1 MAVARSKITQAILFS
16 QLWYM
21 SGIKQVTK
29 DSLLT
34 FYVTT
39 AMLSVECFFPFL
51 VNFNIDRV
59 QNKVF
64 CLTGHFWCWCKSYCS
79 LPIATEDFG
88 SAVSPLFCTAFKKK
102 AFLISTINKCLIC
115 RKSTFPHLFNSI
127 FFFENTSMDFHLV
140 PNTLSFKAEQSCH
153 FCKANIPRSY
163 SMPSHTHTKTHSIKY
178 YVWFIRFWY

>member
-1 MAVARSKITQAILFS
+1 
-16 QLWYM
+16 M

-64 CLTGHFWCWCKSYCS
+64 CLTGPFWCRCKSYCS
-79 LPIATEDFG
+79 LPIATEGFG
-88 SAVSPLFCTAFKKK
+88 SAVSPLF
-102 AFLISTINKCLIC
+102 
-115 RKSTFPHLFNSI
+115 
-127 FFFENTSMDFHLV
+127 
-140 PNTLSFKAEQSCH
+140 
-153 FCKANIPRSY
+153 
-163 SMPSHTHTKTHSIKY
+163 
-178 YVWFIRFWY
+178 